1 MESAVAEFQSNPAT
15 LILKFRYNS
24 SLKPPVQGSIEA
36 GSACRIVSYGD
47 GAIVPVLY
55 SPSCVRLKLCAIGHP
70 TLFSIFVA
78 SVAISADDTRR
89 VCSIGGRLPPGSPF
103 DLRPVG

>member
-1 MESAVAEFQSNPAT
+1 MESVVAEFQSNPAT

-24 SLKPPVQGSIEA
+24 SLKPPVQGTSEA
-36 GSACRIVSYGD
+36 GPACRIVSYGD
-47 GAIVPVLY
+47 GV
-55 SPSCVRLKLCAIGHP
+55 IGHP

-78 SVAISADDTRR
+78 SVAISADDTTR

-103 DLRPVG
+103 DLRLVG